1 MAAVSART
9 TRGVRRVFGFRS
21 LILAIVLAS
30 PLAPAARGADDPE
43 ILLADARKALA
54 EHDGALALE
63 LADKAVAADASSAK
77 ARAFRAGLLDAMGRI
92 EQSLADYD
100 KLIELQP
107 KDASAYQR
115 RGIARFKLGR
125 FKESVADFDKE
136 LELRPANKPYH
147 WQRGIALYYAGNYKA
162 GREQFEL
169 HKTVNPADVEN
180 AAWHF
185 LCVARASNADEA
197 RKALIPVVGD
207 QRIPMAKIHELFA
220 GTANDDDV
228 MRAAILGNPD
238 PDELKDRLFYAH
250 LYIGLYHE
258 ATGDVGLAKQHIDLA
273 ANKYAQE
280 HYMGWVAKVHAKLLE
295 KPAAPPPPPK
305 G

>member
-1 MAAVSART
+1 MNELAR
-9 TRGVRRVFGFRS
+9 RRPLKFRR
-21 LILAIVLAS
+21 LLPLVAILVAI
-30 PLAPAARGADDPE
+30 APGARGAEDANA
-43 ILLADARKALA
+43 LLADARKALA
-54 EHDGALALE
+54 EHDGGAALD
-63 LADKAVAADASSAK
+63 LANKAVAADESNVQ
-77 ARAFRAGLLDAMGRI
+77 ARAFRAGLLDTMGQL

-107 KDASAYQR
+107 EDANAHQR
-115 RGIARFKLGR
+115 RGIARFKLGQ

-136 LELRPANKPYH
+136 LKLRPAGKPYH
-147 WQRGIALYYAGNYKA
+147 WQRGIALYYAGDYKA

-169 HKTVNPADVEN
+169 HKTVNPGDVEN

-185 LCVARASNADEA
+185 LCVAKESGVDAA

-207 QRIPMAKIHELFA
+207 SRIPMAKIHDLFA

-228 MRAAILGNPD
+228 MRAAIVGNPD

-250 LYIGLYHE
+250 LYVGLYHE
-258 ATGDVGLAKQHIDLA
+258 AIGDAAGAKQHIDLA
-273 ANKYAQE
+273 ATNYRQN
-280 HYMGWVAKVHAKLLE
+280 HYMGWVARVHAKLLE
-295 KPAAPPPPPK
+295 KPAPPAK